1 MKSKIPF
8 ELSDDIV
15 RFEFGESKE
24 VKGLYLPVASFITS
38 YARKKTIE
46 TSQAISDYSIK
57 KYGVSK
63 YVYSDTDS
71 IHCLLDIEELKQF
84 CEIDDV
90 KLGCWKH
97 ESSFSKAKF
106 IRQKCY
112 IEIIDDE
119 MKITCSGMPESCY
132 KFVTFDNFKTGLK
145 VPRKISL

>member
-8 ELSDDIV
+8 ELGDDIV
-15 RFEFGESKE
+15 RFEFGKSKE

-57 KYGVSK
+57 KYGISK

-90 KLGCWKH
+90 KLRCL
-97 ESSFSKAKF
+97 E
-106 IRQKCY
+106 
-112 IEIIDDE
+112 
-119 MKITCSGMPESCY
+119 T
-132 KFVTFDNFKTGLK
+132 
-145 VPRKISL
+145 